1 MCILLFY
8 FYTHVNIGMHYKD
21 VHTEKI
27 PLALNELPMEKYQ
40 KLTMLI
46 KFGANVDG
54 LDDHPS
60 IVHLSNVVGLQ
71 YALNY
76 FILL

>member
-1 MCILLFY
+1 M
-8 FYTHVNIGMHYKD
+8 YTQ
-21 VHTEKI
+21 KI

-40 KLTMLI
+40 KLAMLI
-46 KFGANVDG
+46 KFGANV
-54 LDDHPS
+54 DDHPS